1 MSNPPEK
8 ADYKGFQAKI
18 KETVDFV
25 RDSKGAFL
33 CISHIDADGLSAA
46 GIIGKALHRE
56 GINYHVRSVRQ
67 LELPIISEI
76 SMMKGFDNIIFSDLG
91 GGQMEGINKYLSNKN
106 IVILDH
112 HPTLIAPATE
122 KIINISPFDFGFD
135 GSNQVS
141 GAGISYF
148 IAKQFDKANIDS
160 SPIAIVGA
168 LADRQDKGKK
178 NSLIELNKK
187 IVQDGV
193 KADILEEKLDIR
205 LFGRETRPI
214 YQALEYTTD
223 PFLPGL
229 TGDGD
234 MCIRFMRDT
243 GIAQQKGDQWRT
255 IDNLT
260 EDERKNFVQQII
272 QFSLAQG
279 GSVEDAQGILGYVY
293 TLKNEQKGTLLRDAR
308 EFGSLLNSCGRLGAT
323 GVAIGIC
330 MGERKFLL
338 QEAGAIMTEYRKK
351 IASFLTIIG
360 KESEHI
366 KEYSNITVF
375 DGRGVIDDTMIGTIT
390 SIAISTRKF
399 SVKGKPLMGMASS
412 EDGTVKVSCRGT
424 AKLIQIGLDLGLAL
438 REAVK
443 AIGSEAEGGGHNIA
457 AGARI
462 PKGTEKLL
470 IEALNEAIEKQIHPT
485 KEDDIPKPKSKP
497 KSSSKTTKTK

>member
-8 ADYKGFQAKI
+8 ADLKGFQAKI

-122 KIINISPFDFGFD
+122 NIINISPFDFGFD

-234 MCIRFMRDT
+234 MCIRFMRDI
-243 GIAQQKGDQWRT
+243 GIAQQKGDKWRT

-279 GSVEDAQGILGYVY
+279 GSVEDAQG
-293 TLKNEQKGTLLRDAR
+293 KK
-308 EFGSLLNSCGRLGAT
+308 
-323 GVAIGIC
+323 
-330 MGERKFLL
+330 
-338 QEAGAIMTEYRKK
+338 YR
-351 IASFLTIIG
+351 
-360 KESEHI
+360 
-366 KEYSNITVF
+366 
-375 DGRGVIDDTMIGTIT
+375 
-390 SIAISTRKF
+390 
-399 SVKGKPLMGMASS
+399 
-412 EDGTVKVSCRGT
+412 
-424 AKLIQIGLDLGLAL
+424 
-438 REAVK
+438 
-443 AIGSEAEGGGHNIA
+443 
-457 AGARI
+457 
-462 PKGTEKLL
+462 
-470 IEALNEAIEKQIHPT
+470 
-485 KEDDIPKPKSKP
+485 
-497 KSSSKTTKTK
+497 